1 MLKLYEL
8 RIGNFFQIELLPT
21 HRKRIKKI
29 DEIKQKHVL
38 LDGSWY
44 LLQKLIPILLTEEVL
59 LKCGFEKFI
68 WVTESTVYKQDDFN
82 CRLDEDGVQVFGANF
97 NNLKPLKYLH
107 ELQNLYFDLTGKELQ
122 VEFEG
127 ADILQAE
134 SFPMERDFVLLG
146 NSA

>member
-8 RIGNFFQIELLPT
+8 RIGNFFQIELMPT

-29 DEIKQKHVL
+29 SEIKQKHIL

-44 LLQKLIPILLTEEVL
+44 YLDKLIPIPLTEEVL

-68 WVTESTVYKQDDFN
+68 WVTESNVYKLDDFN

-97 NNLKPLKYLH
+97 NNMKPLKYLH
-107 ELQNLYFDLTGKELQ
+107 ELQNLYFDFTGRELMVEFKDADTRQ
-122 VEFEG
+122 VE
-127 ADILQAE
+127 D
-134 SFPMERDFVLLG
+134 FPMERDFVLLG